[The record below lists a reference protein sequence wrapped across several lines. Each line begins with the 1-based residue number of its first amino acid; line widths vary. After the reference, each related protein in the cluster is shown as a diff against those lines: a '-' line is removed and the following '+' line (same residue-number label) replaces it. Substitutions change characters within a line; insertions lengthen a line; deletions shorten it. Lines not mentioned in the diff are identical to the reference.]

1 MVVAS
6 GLAASKRRGRSASPL
21 DGAAESFHA
30 SGRRVFMGTFKIF
43 TISTTRRSLKG
54 TLSVYITHMCVSAAS
69 KYCPLSHSYSLRQ
82 RNNVYSSARA
92 ALAAFSFAEQV

>member
-1 MVVAS
+1 
-6 GLAASKRRGRSASPL
+6 
-21 DGAAESFHA
+21 
-30 SGRRVFMGTFKIF
+30 MGTFKIF
-43 TISTTRRSLKG
+43 TISATRRSLKG